1 MQRYNIF
8 HQIHKGLRAMLYET
22 AIKVQHSDFWNVD
35 ETEDTIE
42 SINEVV
48 RLFDM
53 HAYHEDNLV
62 FPAVEKYD
70 PAIADAFEQ
79 EHVQDHLLGKLL
91 SDSIERWK
99 NASIITEKAEIA
111 KEVQLAYVKFMVFNL
126 EHMAKEED
134 VLNNILWRHYTDG
147 ELMAITGQI
156 ISEVPADYVAKYNRW
171 MMRGLNNAEITRWL
185 KGVERNAP
193 EYVFRSL
200 FTTAER
206 ELTERRFRLVL
217 EGLTEGV
224 MLA

>member
-22 AIKVQHSDFWNVD
+22 AMKVQHADFWNVD
-35 ETEDTIE
+35 ETEEVVEDIK
-42 SINEVV
+42 EVV

-53 HAYHEDNLV
+53 HAHHEDKLV

-70 PAIADAFEQ
+70 PAVADAFEQ
-79 EHVQDHLLGKLL
+79 EHVQDHLLGELL
-91 SDSIERWK
+91 TNSIDKWK
-99 NASIITEKAEIA
+99 TAAIITEKAEAA
-111 KEVQLAYVKFMVFNL
+111 KAVQIAYVKFMVFNL

-134 VLNNILWRHYTDG
+134 VLNRIFWRYYTDP
-147 ELMAITGQI
+147 ELMALTAQI
-156 ISEVPADYVAKYNRW
+156 IMAVPTDYVVKYNRW
-171 MMRGLNNAEITRWL
+171 MMRGLNNAEITKWL

-193 EYVFRSL
+193 EPVFQSL
-200 FTTAER
+200 FSTAEK
-206 ELTERRFRLVL
+206 ELPEKRFRLIL